1 MKPVKNFVLAALL
14 LSTLAFNTFAG
25 DIDVPGYVPPPP
37 PRMTVST
44 DDSTIPVNG
53 TETQETVVSETSD
66 YLLFEA
72 LAALLSMY

>member
-25 DIDVPGYVPPPP
+25 DIDVPGYIPPPP
-37 PRMTVST
+37 PRMTDTT
-44 DDSTIPVNG
+44 DDSTIPVTG
-53 TETQETVVSETSD
+53 TETQETVVSD

>member
-1 MKPVKNFVLAALL
+1 MKPVKNFVYAAVLVSSLALN
-14 LSTLAFNTFAG
+14 TLAG

-37 PRMTVST
+37 PRATST
-44 DDSTIPVNG
+44 TDEYTSITDSN
-53 TETQETVVSETSD
+53 TQQPGGETSD